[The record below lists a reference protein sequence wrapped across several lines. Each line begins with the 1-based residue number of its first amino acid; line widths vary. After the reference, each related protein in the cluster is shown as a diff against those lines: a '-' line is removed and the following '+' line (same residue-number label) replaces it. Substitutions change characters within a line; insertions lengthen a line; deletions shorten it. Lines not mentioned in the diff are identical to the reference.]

1 MLTRLST
8 HPFPKNHTAALVG
21 VWTEL
26 QTLLQGVQRWG
37 RFKGLGMEVRE
48 QDLVQHTLAITFLGA
63 TLIGRVRAHLPTI
76 FDDRLVLTTLIV
88 HDVGEALLKRDVS
101 VTRKETSHDVAEYVA
116 FCEFI
121 NKMPADMQLYYKT
134 AFLLQFVLDENKWP
148 LFDDDAQGIL
158 AELAATRHY
167 EAVMFTITEHYDYIM
182 FMIEHHENGN
192 SYLLYE
198 AMKTEIP
205 IWPKLKKLLP
215 AFGEIIFPPEVEAW
229 LMEFR
234 RLYEEAGGETR
245 STYDIVAAAK
255 A

>member
-8 HPFPKNHTAALVG
+8 HPFPKNDTDALVG
-21 VWTEL
+21 VWTGL

-63 TLIGRVRAHLPTI
+63 TLISRVRTHLPTI
-76 FDDRLVLTTLIV
+76 FDDRLVLTTLMV
-88 HDVGEALLKRDVS
+88 HDVGEAMLGRDVS
-101 VTRKETSHDVAEYVA
+101 VTLKGTAHDVAEYVS
-116 FCEFI
+116 FCQFI
-121 NKMPADMQLYYKT
+121 DEMPADMQLYYKT
-134 AFLLQFVLDENKWP
+134 AFLLQFVLDEAKWS
-148 LFDDDAQGIL
+148 LFDADAQAIM

-167 EAVMFTITEHYDYIM
+167 EAVMFKITEHYDYIM
-182 FMIEHHENGN
+182 FMIEHHEKGN

-198 AMKTEIP
+198 AMKTEISV
-205 IWPKLKKLLP
+205 WPKLKKLLP
-215 AFGEIIFPPEVEAW
+215 AFGEIIFPPEVEGW

-245 STYDIVAAAK
+245 STYEIVAARV
-255 A
+255 